1 MNRIL
6 WNVLLLLFS
15 VNAFAAKTVEMKS
28 HNLSALGSDPSVFLR
43 PEQTNF
49 PNAYIYSGG
58 LNATDAIY
66 GSTQFNIGNDGV
78 DTIQTISGQT
88 IAIGPGGGGQLIL
101 NADPGTSTYSLQFPP
116 NQAVI
121 PNEILIND
129 GTGVLSWV
137 RYFPSLTFGR
147 QVINTSSPV
156 SGNHSLTAATSL
168 STPITYTLA
177 AATTWNVGAVA
188 TFKDESGTAGTNTIT
203 IATSGGDTIDG
214 AASITIS
221 TNYGS
226 VSLYCDGVSKFYIWP
241 TGVQVVGTFDGNTA
255 SANGLSVSGSSVF
268 AQSASASN
276 PGMVNTTTQTF
287 TGAKTF
293 ATSAIGTLFQGADG
307 TAGTAVTV
315 RAGNGTTGNGAALT
329 VQGGNSTTSGTG
341 GAIVVQGGTG
351 TAGVGGAMTLK
362 PGNSASASTGA
373 AGSITGGSNT
383 GGGAGGALSLNG
395 GSTNNAGNG
404 GHLRFSGGGST
415 SGTPG
420 SIQFFFPNA
429 GTTFGN
435 TGMIL
440 DEKGNVTITPAA
452 IATSATDRFLYLS
465 GMAGTPTGV
474 PTTKTGSVPLAYDTT
489 NGFLYA
495 YNGAWNLITKGLIEV
510 FTGFLPAPTA
520 GSFTLDESAKYPYTI
535 NEVTVETASGT
546 VTLDF
551 QINGV
556 DITGMNAVA
565 ASSVQGTSTASA
577 ANSVAVGN
585 KVTFTASSVSTPVN
599 LAFTVKYT
607 R

>member
-1 MNRIL
+1 MNRIIL
-6 WNVLLLLFS
+6 NALLLFS
-15 VNAFAAKTVEMKS
+15 VSAFAAKTVEMKS
-28 HNLSALGSDPSVFLR
+28 HNLSALGSDQSVFIR
-43 PEQTNF
+43 PEPLNF

-58 LNATDAIY
+58 LNATDVIY
-66 GSTQFNIGNDGV
+66 GTTQFNIGGDATDN
-78 DTIQTISGQT
+78 IQSITGQT
-88 IAIGPGGGGQLIL
+88 IAIGPAAGGQVLL
-101 NADPGTSTYSLQFPP
+101 NADPGSSTYSLQFPP

-137 RYFPSLTFGR
+137 RYFTNLTFSR
-147 QVINTSSPV
+147 IVQNTSSPIP
-156 SGNHSLTAATSL
+156 SNHSLTVATTL
-168 STPITYTLA
+168 SAPITYTLA
-177 AATTWNVGAVA
+177 AATTWTVGQIA
-188 TFKDESGTAGTNTIT
+188 TIKDESGTAGTNTIT
-203 IATSGGDTIDG
+203 IASSGGDTIDG
-214 AASITIS
+214 ASSITIS

-226 VSLYCDGVSKFYIWP
+226 VNLYCDGVSKFYVWP
-241 TGVQVVGTFDGNTA
+241 TGVQIVGTFDGNTA
-255 SANGLSVSGSSVF
+255 SASGISILGSSIF
-268 AQSASASN
+268 AQSASATN

-287 TGAKTF
+287 IGAKTF
-293 ATSAIGTLFQGADG
+293 STSVIGSLVQGVDSTAGSAIVVRGG
-307 TAGTAVTV
+307 AGTS
-315 RAGNGTTGNGAALT
+315 GNGASIT
-329 VQGGNSTTSGTG
+329 VQGGNSTSGTG
-341 GAIVVQGGTG
+341 GATIVQGGIG
-351 TAGVGGAMTLK
+351 TAGVGGALTVK
-362 PGNSASASTGA
+362 SGNSASASTGA
-373 AGSITGGSNT
+373 AASIAGGSNT

-435 TGMIL
+435 AGMIL

-452 IATSATDRFLYLS
+452 IATTATDRFLYLS

-474 PTTKTGSVPLAYDTT
+474 PTAKTGSVPLAYDTT

-510 FTGFLPAPTA
+510 FTGSLPAPTN
-520 GSFTLDESAKYPYTI
+520 GTYTLDESAKYPYTV
-535 NEVTVETASGT
+535 NEVTVSTTSGT
-546 VTLDF
+546 ATLDF
-551 QINGV
+551 QIGGV

-577 ANSVAVGN
+577 ANAVVAGN
-585 KVTFTASSVSTPVN
+585 KLTFTVSSASTPVN
-599 LAFTVKYT
+599 LSFTLKYT